1 MNYIFKKDNE
11 KLFIRLWQEY
21 VDNNQ
26 LSFEYSLEVLNYY
39 LSYIDDLSSDRS
51 FVIEQNGKCVGICFL
66 PISLSV
72 GYIIAPHASSDKI
85 EKKIFS
91 KIDTISEQLDIKQLK
106 FYLSVFEDYKF
117 NKLLSYNYTDTSI
130 STCSVDLSRE
140 EDILWRG
147 IRKSY
152 KSLINGLIK
161 SNDYNIVYSNDK
173 NMKKLHNA
181 YTSFHK
187 EHMREAGKTEKDIS
201 VYNKQYAL
209 LESKLATIIAIEYDN
224 SIIFTNYFF
233 HNHQQVTYASSA
245 YDLNDKFKKLPLNHY
260 LLWEAIL
267 YFKKLDFKLFN
278 FGTPCGFNKVNGF
291 EDYLDTKQI
300 DISTFKRG
308 MGAKMQT
315 QYQAIKFF
323 DKTLWFEKVEEFKK
337 RLDDE

>member
-21 VDNNQ
+21 VDSNQ

-39 LSYIDDLSSDRS
+39 LSYMDDLSSDRS

-72 GYIIAPHASSDKI
+72 GYIIAPHVLSDKI
-85 EKKIFS
+85 EKRVFS
-91 KIDTISEQLDIKQLK
+91 KIDTICEQLDIKQLK

-117 NKLLSYNYTDTSI
+117 NKLISYNYIDTSI
-130 STCSVDLSRE
+130 STCSIDLSSE
-140 EDILWRG
+140 EDILWSN
-147 IRKSY
+147 IRRSY

-161 SNDYNIVYSNDK
+161 NDDYNILYSNDK
-173 NMKKLHNA
+173 NMKELHNS

-187 EHMREAGKTEKDIS
+187 EHMKEAGKIEKDIS
-201 VYNKQYAL
+201 IYNKQYAL
-209 LESKLATIIAIEYDN
+209 LESKLATIIAIEHNN
-224 SIIFTNYFF
+224 SIIFANYFF
-233 HNHQQVTYASSA
+233 HNNQQVTYASSA
-245 YDLNDKFKKLPLNHY
+245 YDLHDKFKKLSLNHY

-291 EDYLDTKQI
+291 EDYLDDKQI

-323 DKTLWFEKVEEFKK
+323 DKTLWFEKVEEFKQ